1 MKEFVVAHSILA
13 QMLGVY
19 VVEERK
25 KSDINQAQLAKMIGC
40 TPQFLGRFEKG
51 EVMLPERLL
60 VKCICELDLKHDRL
74 KKIYRLN
81 AEHGLEEIFEQTIY
95 RGKRAGRC

>member
-1 MKEFVVAHSILA
+1 LAHSILA

-25 KSDINQAQLAKMIGC
+25 KQGINQAQLAHLIGC

-60 VKCICELDLKHDRL
+60 VKCVSTLDLKYDRL

-81 AEHGLEEIFEQTIY
+81 AERGVDDIFEGVATKAA
-95 RGKRAGRC
+95 KRVGR